1 MTTTSIEKTSLT
13 VASIATAMLLGICT
27 PARAFMFGT
36 TGIQFDADT
45 TVNFTFDQSHGMY
58 QSSLWVAQSQGG
70 LTGYSNVS
78 RLFYE
83 IKSSD
88 NGRED
93 EWKGT
98 AGNTVF
104 PDKGAAG
111 QNFTFLKDEVYAL
124 LLWSDTGSGRQFEQY
139 VSSSTFMNSPE
150 WFAAD
155 SRFRRSECLAAG
167 CQQSVFG
174 DFNLNYG
181 STDSFSASNSGI
193 GPEVFQ
199 TVTVAQLAQGT
210 KISFDDGGG
219 GDADFQDFSVTAQL
233 APEPIALFGTILGI
247 GALGAARAQRK
258 RRRQLEK

>member
-1 MTTTSIEKTSLT
+1 MTALTSTKRTSLT
-13 VASIATAMLLGICT
+13 IASITTILLSICT
-27 PARAFMFGT
+27 PVRAFTFGT
-36 TGIQFDADT
+36 TGIQFDRDT
-45 TVNFTFDQSHGMY
+45 TVRFTFDESHGLY
-58 QSSLWVAQSQGG
+58 QSSLWVAQSQSGVA
-70 LTGYSNVS
+70 GYSNIS

-88 NGRED
+88 NGPAD

-104 PDKGAAG
+104 PNSGSAG
-111 QNFTFLKDEVYAL
+111 QSFTFLGGQVYAL

-155 SRFRRSECLAAG
+155 SRFRRLECLAAG
-167 CQQSVFG
+167 CQQAVFG

-181 STDSFSASNSGI
+181 STESFSANNGGI
-193 GPEVFQ
+193 GADGFRS
-199 TVTVAQLAQGT
+199 VTMDQLAQGT

-219 GDADFQDFSVTAQL
+219 GDADFQDFSVRAQL
-233 APEPIALFGTILGI
+233 APEPITLFGTLMGI

-258 RRRQLEK
+258 RHLQTKK